1 MGRGTEHLILSAFLS
16 QSWQIAIYQNDVI
29 INIKDGVFGSG
40 ITYLGIRT
48 VAVETHVLGGIR
60 TLYS

>member
-1 MGRGTEHLILSAFLS
+1 MGRGAEHLILSAFLI
-16 QSWQIAIYQNDVI
+16 QSWRREIFQNDVI
-29 INIKDGVFGSG
+29 TNIKDGVFGSG

-60 TLYS
+60 TLYP